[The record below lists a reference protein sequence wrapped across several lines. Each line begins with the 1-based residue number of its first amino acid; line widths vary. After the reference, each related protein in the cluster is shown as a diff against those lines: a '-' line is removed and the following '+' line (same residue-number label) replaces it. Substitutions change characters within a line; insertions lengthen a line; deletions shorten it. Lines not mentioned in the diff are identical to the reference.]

1 MYLCKEIATYSL
13 SSFYSPL
20 SSDFSTLLNLAHQG
34 ETISLS
40 HLDTA
45 IVHWQNMFVTFLLD
59 FRSSNSYLPNCVL
72 LVGISKSENDETS
85 TKSGQ

>member
-1 MYLCKEIATYSL
+1 MSSYSL

-20 SSDFSTLLNLAHQG
+20 SSDFFTLLNLARQG

-45 IVHWQNMFVTFLLD
+45 IVH
-59 FRSSNSYLPNCVL
+59 
-72 LVGISKSENDETS
+72 
-85 TKSGQ
+85 